1 MPIDNNMKKLPEIQ
15 KHIVELTDILRHEI
29 RSFNTIIELMILEEK
44 GLIESDNQLIVK
56 VLEKQEDV
64 FSSIACLE
72 KSRLNLIE
80 KIAENINSIP
90 EKLTITKIAAYAEES
105 YRSDLLETAHVL
117 SKINKDINNRRNSNS
132 MLIRQGMAMIESNIR
147 FLLKTMG
154 KDDPSQGLY
163 SSKANLKGLNG
174 SVRID
179 GRI

>member
-1 MPIDNNMKKLPEIQ
+1 MKKMPDIQ

-29 RSFNTIIELMILEEK
+29 RSFNTIIELLILEEK

-72 KSRLNLIE
+72 KSRMNLIE
-80 KIAENINSIP
+80 KIAENIGTIQ
-90 EKLTITKIAAYAEES
+90 ETLTITKIAKYAEES
-105 YRSDLLETAHVL
+105 YKSDLLESAHVL
-117 SKINKDINNRRNSNS
+117 SKIIKDISKRRNSNS

-154 KDDPSQGLY
+154 KDDLSHELY
-163 SSKANLKGLNG
+163 SSKADLKGLNG
-174 SVRID
+174 SLRID